1 MNTNY
6 ICVPNDIIKNTAL
19 KGAAFTVALYLY
31 ALHGANDKNSIK
43 VKQATV
49 AARCGNIDV
58 RSVQNACDTLIAEGI
73 IERDRTIR
81 PDRTYGTYTYTLPE
95 QTGSYTY
102 IPKQAISI
110 ILNARNISNRLKS
123 TLMRLYA
130 ILAMNRENYS
140 NKFFKSYKGISAAL
154 CVSEKR
160 AVNLVDILCKL
171 RVLHKYLRKTKCGD
185 YTHNRYYVSIF
196 VTGTIKRKRR
206 QKKRNGIRS
215 TVSPSIRLFLK
226 LRRPTN
232 DAFLDSYDS
241 TYYHVCQ
248 GFW

>member
-6 ICVPNDIIKNTAL
+6 IRVPNNIIKNSKL

-31 ALHGANDKNSIK
+31 ALRGAKRKSTFK
-43 VKQATV
+43 VRQATV
-49 AARCGNIDV
+49 AARCGGIEV
-58 RSVQNACDTLIAEGI
+58 RSVQLACDTLIAEGI

-81 PDRTYGTYTYTLPE
+81 PDGTYGTYTYTLPK

-102 IPKQAISI
+102 ISKQAISI
-110 ILNARNISNRLKS
+110 ILNAQNISNRLKS

-130 ILAMNRENYS
+130 ILAMYRKS
-140 NKFFKSYKGISAAL
+140 HTNKFFKSYKGISAAL

-160 AVNLVDILCKL
+160 AVDLVDILCKL

-196 VTGTIKRKRR
+196 VTGTIKKRR
-206 QKKRNGIRS
+206 QKKRNGNAN
-215 TVSPSIRLFLK
+215 TVSPRVKLNSKARRLPNDVFLVI
-226 LRRPTN
+226 
-232 DAFLDSYDS
+232 YDS

-248 GFW
+248 GFG

>member
-6 ICVPNDIIKNTAL
+6 IRVPNDIIKNTKL
-19 KGAAFTVALYLY
+19 KGATFTVALYLY
-31 ALHGANDKNSIK
+31 VLKGANGKNTFK
-43 VKQATV
+43 VRQATV
-49 AARCGNIDV
+49 AARCGGIEV
-58 RSVQNACDTLIAEGI
+58 RSVQLACDTLVAEGI

-81 PDRTYGTYTYTLPE
+81 ADRSYGTYTYTLPE

-102 IPKQAISI
+102 ISAQAIKI
-110 ILNARNISNRLKS
+110 IMNADVSNRLKA
-123 TLMRLYA
+123 TLLRLYA
-130 ILAMNRENYS
+130 LCAMQRENYS

-154 CVSEKR
+154 CVSERR
-160 AVNLVDILCKL
+160 AVELVDILCKL
-171 RVLHKYLRKTKCGD
+171 RLLHKYLRKTKRGD

-206 QKKRNGIRS
+206 QKKRNGTAN

>member
-1 MNTNY
+1 MNSNY
-6 ICVPNDIIKNTAL
+6 IRVPNDIIKNNKL

-31 ALHGANDKNSIK
+31 DLRNVKRKNTFK
-43 VKQATV
+43 VRQSKIAE
-49 AARCGNIDV
+49 RCGGIKV
-58 RSVQNACDTLIAEGI
+58 RSVQLACDTLVAEGI
-73 IERDRTIR
+73 IERDKTIR
-81 PDRTYGTYTYTLPE
+81 ANRTYGTYTYTITK

-102 IPKQAISI
+102 ISTQAISR
-110 ILNARNISNRLKS
+110 ILTANLSNRLKA
-123 TLMRLYA
+123 TVLRLYA
-130 ILAMNRENYS
+130 LFAMYRENYT
-140 NKFFKSYKGISAAL
+140 NTFFKSYKGISVAL

-160 AVNLVDILCKL
+160 AVDVVDILCKL
-171 RVLHKYLRKTKCGD
+171 GLLRKCLRKTQKGD
-185 YTHNRYYVSIF
+185 YTPNRYFVTAF

-206 QKKRNGIRS
+206 QKKRNGTAN